1 MQEKTEQVQD
11 SLNKVV
17 FYVSA
22 TLILLFPP
30 VTILCNQQANLVITN
45 ILNWVSRTFSWYYL
59 LAATLYL
66 VFIIFIACSRYGEI
80 KLGPRHSKPEF
91 SLLSWSAMLFSA
103 GIGTDLMFFSLAE
116 LLSVYMTPCL
126 VA

>member
-1 MQEKTEQVQD
+1 MQKKTEQVQD

-22 TLILLFPP
+22 TLILLFSL
-30 VTILCNQQANLVITN
+30 VTILFNQQANLVITN

-66 VFIIFIACSRYGEI
+66 VFIIFIACSRYG
-80 KLGPRHSKPEF
+80 GN
-91 SLLSWSAMLFSA
+91 
-103 GIGTDLMFFSLAE
+103 
-116 LLSVYMTPCL
+116 
-126 VA
+126 